1 MTTIITRKEAKI
13 AGLNKYFTAKECRN
27 GHVAERYVQSGSC
40 SQCIN
45 GNLRPVRI
53 KDSKTLIA
61 AATNIEMTALSDFNT
76 NLERITRVYNDKLS
90 QAVELRQQ
98 AAENAMLEAETPT
111 VTPISDVVKAELS
124 KLVTVWVPY
133 KPETRDVDE
142 AYYLSLLQS
151 RCPEFT
157 LKELRYRNKNKGGKL
172 FEIRCYPDDLN
183 TITSRQTVHA
193 ITTPQSQH

>member
-13 AGLNKYFTAKECRN
+13 AGLTKYFTAKECRN
-27 GHVAERYVQSGSC
+27 GHLAERYVQSGSC

-45 GNLRPVRI
+45 GNLRPIRI
-53 KDSKTLIA
+53 KDPKTLIA

-98 AAENAMLEAETPT
+98 AAENEALGLEQPT
-111 VTPISDVVKAELS
+111 LTPISDNVKAELS

-151 RCPEFT
+151 RCPELT
-157 LKELRYRNKNKGGKL
+157 VKELRYRNKNKGGIY
-172 FEIRCYPDDLN
+172 FEIRCHPDDLQ
-183 TITSRQTVHA
+183 TIIARHVVHA
-193 ITTPQSQH
+193 TPQS